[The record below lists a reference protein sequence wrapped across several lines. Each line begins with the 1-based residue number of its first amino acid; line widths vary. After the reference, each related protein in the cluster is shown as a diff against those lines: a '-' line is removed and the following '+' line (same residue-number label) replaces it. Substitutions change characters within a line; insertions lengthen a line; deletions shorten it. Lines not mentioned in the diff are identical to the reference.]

1 MFAGCSPLALFI
13 VLLTLCPLFRSSRS
27 GPCWRSSDDRSRDCA
42 TVDAIASA
50 HLTEIDRKL
59 ADLSALRREIAAL
72 VETCPGGTIGECR
85 ILDAL
90 GPGGFD
96 RSGGSSRSGSKQDHA
111 RAHQADKR
119 SRDIPAVG
127 THALDSP

>member
-1 MFAGCSPLALFI
+1 MPR
-13 VLLTLCPLFRSSRS
+13 LCPRRNIIGHTWVAAWGFRSSRS
-27 GPCWRSSDDRSRDCA
+27 EPCWRSSDDRSRDCA
-42 TVDAIASA
+42 TVDAIAST

-72 VETCPGGTIGECR
+72 VETCQGGTIGECR

-96 RSGGSSRSGSKQDHA
+96 R
-111 RAHQADKR
+111 
-119 SRDIPAVG
+119 
-127 THALDSP
+127 